1 MGFSIWYL
9 LMVLLIVALVFGTKK
24 LRNIGGDLGI
34 ALKNFKS
41 GIGET
46 GESHDEVSEKQPDH
60 LTPPVGDPIRPP
72 RLEPLTQ
79 IRKSG
84 TRVKRSS

>member
-46 GESHDEVSEKQPDH
+46 GESHD
-60 LTPPVGDPIRPP
+60 
-72 RLEPLTQ
+72 
-79 IRKSG
+79 
-84 TRVKRSS
+84 